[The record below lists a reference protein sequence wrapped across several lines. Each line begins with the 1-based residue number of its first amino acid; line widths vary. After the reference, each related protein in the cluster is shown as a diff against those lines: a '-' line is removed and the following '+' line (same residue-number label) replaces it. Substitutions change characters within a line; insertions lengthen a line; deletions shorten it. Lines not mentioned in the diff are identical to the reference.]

1 MTRSGRT
8 RRATHQPGRR
18 FSTMRRRGD
27 KHVMIAVFLSY
38 LVFGLM
44 IFAGL
49 RHFQTTNDARQDRI
63 SQENDKARDKFSL
76 DQCLRQR
83 NLERE
88 HNRLIDATNRGW
100 QAAME
105 RRGTTGKVKL
115 SRCR

>member
-1 MTRSGRT
+1 
-8 RRATHQPGRR
+8 
-18 FSTMRRRGD
+18 MRRRGD